1 MSSENLRQEKKIES
15 KNSRK
20 YKATPQLSDVA
31 GKGVLGLIHP
41 ARLYDQ
47 FGFFAEIRIL
57 CVAV

>member
-1 MSSENLRQEKKIES
+1 MSSENLKQEKKIES

-20 YKATPQLSDVA
+20 YKATPKLPDVA
-31 GKGVLGLIHP
+31 GKGLLGLIHP
-41 ARLYDQ
+41 ARLYGQ

>member
-1 MSSENLRQEKKIES
+1 MILLRHQKILSKRRELNQRTPESTRQLLSRLMSL
-15 KNSRK
+15 
-20 YKATPQLSDVA
+20 
-31 GKGVLGLIHP
+31 GKVIYP